1 MRLLLSIFIAIG
13 FTLIVALGIRS
24 VLTDLLALARHRPP
38 SLFDEFPEDDPQ
50 SGGPE
55 SEDPIR
61 PRASI
66 YALEARASR
75 SASSSVDRRNHTS

>member
-24 VLTDLLALARHRPP
+24 VLTDLLTLARHRPP
-38 SLFDEFPEDDPQ
+38 SIFDEFSEDDPQ

-61 PRASI
+61 SRAST
-66 YALEARASR
+66 YALEARAS
-75 SASSSVDRRNHTS
+75 SVSSSFDRRNHTL